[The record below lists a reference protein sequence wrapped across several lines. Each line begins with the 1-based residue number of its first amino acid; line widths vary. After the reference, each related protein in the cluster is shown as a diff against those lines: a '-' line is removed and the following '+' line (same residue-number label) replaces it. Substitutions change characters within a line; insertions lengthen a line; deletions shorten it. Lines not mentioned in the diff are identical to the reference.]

1 MERSRWKLLMPVG
14 LSILCAISQVLGA
27 GGVPAI
33 ETEHESVTAAELA
46 RVMPEWRQA
55 PPETKILYAPL
66 PGLSR
71 ELLRAEVERLAARH
85 GIDRA
90 AGEWPERIFI
100 VRRLRPLSD
109 REVEAAIAASLAER
123 CRITPEQIRVQ
134 LVGFHSP
141 QVPAGQLRLRA
152 GKASNTGEVEIV
164 PLTWITEEKRS
175 GTLWIRARVSAVAS
189 YVVAAHELE
198 PETLIGEN
206 DITVRNSAIQA
217 SLEDWVRDR
226 SEVIGKRLARR
237 LGAGE
242 KIPRAWLIR
251 PKVVGRGDVVELRLA
266 RGLIQLRVP
275 GEAQQDGAA
284 GERIMFRN
292 LQSGRQVAAR
302 VEDSQSAEVIA
313 GFDLTKKFP
322 KPTRAGATET
332 TKGAA
337 IEHTPSEAK

>member
-1 MERSRWKLLMPVG
+1 MKRAKWKLFLTALP
-14 LSILCAISQVLGA
+14 LLFAASHVLVA
-27 GGVPAI
+27 GGNALTI
-33 ETEHESVTAAELA
+33 ETEHERVTAAELA

-55 PPETKILYAPL
+55 PPESKILYAPL

-71 ELLRAEVERLAARH
+71 ELQRAEIQRLAARH
-85 GIDRA
+85 GIDPPS
-90 AGEWPERIFI
+90 GKWPERILI

-189 YVVAAHELE
+189 YVVAAHKID
-198 PETLIGEN
+198 PETLIGET
-206 DITVRNSAIQA
+206 DITVRNSPVQVP
-217 SLEDWVRDR
+217 LEKWVRDP
-226 SEVIGKRLARR
+226 SEVVGKRLARR

-251 PKVVGRGDVVELRLA
+251 PKVVERGDVVELRLA

-284 GERIMFRN
+284 GERILFRN
-292 LQSGRQVAAR
+292 LQSGRPVAAR
-302 VEDSQSAEVIA
+302 VEDSQSAEVIP
-313 GFDLTKKFP
+313 GFDQAKKIP
-322 KPTRAGATET
+322 SANAPQRNGNG
-332 TKGAA
+332 KG
-337 IEHTPSEAK
+337 ESQ